1 VLLAVAYLG
10 WWSLNFSLSLHAGAF
25 LSASEAAESVVLS
38 VLSGLSI
45 FLVGLIFLVF
55 WKVLV
60 GLVVK

>member
-1 VLLAVAYLG
+1 LQLPTLVSG
-10 WWSLNFSLSLHAGAF
+10 SLNFSLSLHAGAF
-25 LSASEAAESVVLS
+25 LSALEAAEAVVLS

-45 FLVGLIFLVF
+45 IWLGLIFLVF